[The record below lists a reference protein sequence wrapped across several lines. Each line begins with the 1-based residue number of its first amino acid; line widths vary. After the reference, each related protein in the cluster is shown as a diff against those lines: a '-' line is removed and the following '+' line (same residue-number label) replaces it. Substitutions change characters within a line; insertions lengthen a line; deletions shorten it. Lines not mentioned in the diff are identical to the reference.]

1 MSKLSHHAAW
11 HEAGSNGR
19 HLVAPA
25 SIQHHDPMKILIADG
40 NHILADVLAEHLRV
54 RGHEVTTT
62 YDGRVACAC
71 CRRQR
76 FDAIVIDL
84 LMPDIHGIEVLE
96 QLYADCR
103 MPRAILTSGFPELL
117 DEIAPRLTGIGV
129 QVVLQ
134 KPFQF
139 TELDKALTRLGT
151 SNLGPSNI
159 PDQNTV
165 ETPMLDIGL
174 PPLGQRTAG
183 SLV

>member
-1 MSKLSHHAAW
+1 
-11 HEAGSNGR
+11 
-19 HLVAPA
+19 
-25 SIQHHDPMKILIADG
+25 MKILIADS
-40 NHILADVLAEHLRV
+40 NHILANVLAEHLRV

-62 YDGRVACAC
+62 YDGRVACAY

-103 MPRAILTSGFPELL
+103 MPQAILTSGSPELL

-129 QVVLQ
+129 RVVMQ

-139 TELDKALTRLGT
+139 TELDKALARLCP
-151 SNLGPSNI
+151 SNLDPSNI
-159 PDQNTV
+159 AGQNTV
-165 ETPMLDIGL
+165 ETRMCNIGPQPLD
-174 PPLGQRTAG
+174 QRTAR
-183 SLV
+183 SLL